1 MTHLYIYLFLGAL
14 VVLFPKDALLLP
26 HWVEAQVKLHYVN
39 AKMFWCAWTMHRN
52 LKKELGALGWP
63 VPPFK
68 FIPVWDREEFK

>member
-1 MTHLYIYLFLGAL
+1 MTHLYIYAALAAL

-39 AKMFWCAWTMHRN
+39 ARTFWFAWTTHRK
-52 LKKELGALGWP
+52 LSKEMSALGWP

-68 FIPVWDREEFK
+68 FVPIWDREL